1 MRRYSITILI
11 ILFAAISS
19 NNIRAQIKN
28 NGAIGSVTIDGKIW
42 NQIAMR
48 PLVPIGKFAVAFD
61 LVIYFD
67 AEGKVLSEGWDF
79 SSASSIKNTLIDKI
93 YYIKY
98 GNPGEATYVRIGALD
113 RVDIGYGV
121 LVNGYSNSILYPQ
134 DRKVGLT
141 IEKNS
146 QNIKFKAFIND
157 LKENAG
163 VFGGRIQTNALMGIP
178 FGVTFVTDRNQYL
191 GLKDSDNDGRP
202 NIVDDFPYNKKWWLD
217 TDGDGLSDYDP
228 NEWDV
233 DGDGITDTLDSRIPG
248 YVGDPLVL
256 DDTILKKDEPIN
268 VNKDSDRIMAI
279 AIDLGYPL
287 VKNKNYS
294 LTIYSQAAQMVG
306 RVLNPETKKIENLGI
321 GIIPFGITSHFG
333 LLKFKFE
340 YRLIPNG
347 RFEFDYWNRLYEIER
362 ISFARNNSNQILLR
376 TKESSLGKYGE
387 QRGYFSGASIDLGGL
402 LLANFS
408 YNDMRGNLWSVK
420 DGQFMETNNQTFLSS
435 LSLKKGFSRLTRA
448 SAFYQQRN
456 VPNPFKFEYSESTI
470 IGYNLGISMG
480 QGLVL
485 NYIFR
490 RSFRDYNANGRID
503 GSNETIDITSIET
516 SFIF

>member
-48 PLVPIGKFAVAFD
+48 PLVPIVKFAVAFD

-228 NEWDV
+228 N
-233 DGDGITDTLDSRIPG
+233 
-248 YVGDPLVL
+248 
-256 DDTILKKDEPIN
+256 
-268 VNKDSDRIMAI
+268 
-279 AIDLGYPL
+279 
-287 VKNKNYS
+287 
-294 LTIYSQAAQMVG
+294 
-306 RVLNPETKKIENLGI
+306 
-321 GIIPFGITSHFG
+321 
-333 LLKFKFE
+333 
-340 YRLIPNG
+340 
-347 RFEFDYWNRLYEIER
+347 
-362 ISFARNNSNQILLR
+362 
-376 TKESSLGKYGE
+376 
-387 QRGYFSGASIDLGGL
+387 
-402 LLANFS
+402 
-408 YNDMRGNLWSVK
+408 
-420 DGQFMETNNQTFLSS
+420 
-435 LSLKKGFSRLTRA
+435 
-448 SAFYQQRN
+448 
-456 VPNPFKFEYSESTI
+456 
-470 IGYNLGISMG
+470 
-480 QGLVL
+480 
-485 NYIFR
+485 
-490 RSFRDYNANGRID
+490 
-503 GSNETIDITSIET
+503 
-516 SFIF
+516 

>member
-1 MRRYSITILI
+1 
-11 ILFAAISS
+11 
-19 NNIRAQIKN
+19 
-28 NGAIGSVTIDGKIW
+28 
-42 NQIAMR
+42 
-48 PLVPIGKFAVAFD
+48 
-61 LVIYFD
+61 
-67 AEGKVLSEGWDF
+67 
-79 SSASSIKNTLIDKI
+79 
-93 YYIKY
+93 
-98 GNPGEATYVRIGALD
+98 
-113 RVDIGYGV
+113 
-121 LVNGYSNSILYPQ
+121 
-134 DRKVGLT
+134 
-141 IEKNS
+141 
-146 QNIKFKAFIND
+146 
-157 LKENAG
+157 
-163 VFGGRIQTNALMGIP
+163 
-178 FGVTFVTDRNQYL
+178 
-191 GLKDSDNDGRP
+191 
-202 NIVDDFPYNKKWWLD
+202 
-217 TDGDGLSDYDP
+217 
-228 NEWDV
+228 
-233 DGDGITDTLDSRIPG
+233 
-248 YVGDPLVL
+248 
-256 DDTILKKDEPIN
+256 
-268 VNKDSDRIMAI
+268 MAI

-435 LSLKKGFSRLTRA
+435 LSLKKGFSRITRA
-448 SAFYQQRN
+448 AAFYQQRN

>member
-163 VFGGRIQTNALMGIP
+163 VFGGRIQTNAIMGIP
-178 FGVTFVTDRNQYL
+178 FGVTFVTDRNQ
-191 GLKDSDNDGRP
+191 
-202 NIVDDFPYNKKWWLD
+202 
-217 TDGDGLSDYDP
+217 
-228 NEWDV
+228 
-233 DGDGITDTLDSRIPG
+233 
-248 YVGDPLVL
+248 
-256 DDTILKKDEPIN
+256 
-268 VNKDSDRIMAI
+268 
-279 AIDLGYPL
+279 
-287 VKNKNYS
+287 
-294 LTIYSQAAQMVG
+294 
-306 RVLNPETKKIENLGI
+306 
-321 GIIPFGITSHFG
+321 
-333 LLKFKFE
+333 
-340 YRLIPNG
+340 
-347 RFEFDYWNRLYEIER
+347 
-362 ISFARNNSNQILLR
+362 
-376 TKESSLGKYGE
+376 
-387 QRGYFSGASIDLGGL
+387 
-402 LLANFS
+402 
-408 YNDMRGNLWSVK
+408 
-420 DGQFMETNNQTFLSS
+420 
-435 LSLKKGFSRLTRA
+435 
-448 SAFYQQRN
+448 
-456 VPNPFKFEYSESTI
+456 
-470 IGYNLGISMG
+470 
-480 QGLVL
+480 
-485 NYIFR
+485 
-490 RSFRDYNANGRID
+490 
-503 GSNETIDITSIET
+503 
-516 SFIF
+516 